1 MLTATLLNQPDLAI
15 LIFEA
20 IKKSELFVDED
31 SIPEGEL
38 KELYLSIYE
47 ILREYLLRCYL
58 DNTQSYLPTVDL
70 DDLDELTEIRLR
82 KHKLVEAQK
91 YEEASKLRDKELKLR
106 ERCEWISDINQ
117 YIKLLSHI
125 TRTEFLF
132 CAYSHYLDHFKD
144 LYLNTLYKHQ
154 KHLLQLC
161 TEKLLIELFYH
172 FGGLDKAVYKYH
184 LRKWDLK
191 RIDFTQY
198 LNI

>member
-1 MLTATLLNQPDLAI
+1 MLTAALLNQPDLAI
-15 LIFEA
+15 LIHDA

-31 SIPEGEL
+31 AIPEGEL
-38 KELYLSIYE
+38 KKLYLPIYE

-58 DNTQSYLPTVDL
+58 ENARSYLPSVDL
-70 DDLDELTEIRLR
+70 DDLDKLTEIRLR
-82 KHKLVEAQK
+82 KYQLVEAQK
-91 YEEASKLRDKELKLR
+91 YEEASKLRDQELKLR

-117 YIKLLSHI
+117 YLKLLAHI
-125 TRTEFLF
+125 TRAEFLF

-144 LYLNTLYKHQ
+144 LYLNTLYKYQ

-161 TEKLLIELFYH
+161 TENLLIELYYH
-172 FGGLDKAVYKYH
+172 FGGLDKTVYEYH

-191 RIDFTQY
+191 RNDFTQY